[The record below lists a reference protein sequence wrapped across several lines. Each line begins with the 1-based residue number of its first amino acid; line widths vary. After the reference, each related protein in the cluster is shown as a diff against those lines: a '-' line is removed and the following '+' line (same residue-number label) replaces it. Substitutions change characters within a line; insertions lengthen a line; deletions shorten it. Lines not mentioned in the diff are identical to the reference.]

1 MDVDKLY
8 IGLLKEEVK
17 PALGCTEPVAIAY
30 ATAKA
35 SELLGEIPENIHLL
49 LSVNIIKNALGVG
62 IPGTDTTGAA
72 MASALGAVCRNSHLG
87 LGLLSEI
94 TEDRYQEAKKIL
106 EENRISLGINNGDEK
121 LYIEVICSCINKNTR
136 VVIQGDHTNIILM
149 ERNGETIYSKERT
162 NPELDNK
169 YDEMGKN
176 ERREAFLSINAIYSF
191 IKNIPFQEISFLL
204 EGINM
209 NKRVSQEG
217 LSNQWG
223 LMVGEKIYNSI
234 EFNPLQNSLANK
246 IVAETAAA
254 SDARMAGCSL
264 PIMTTA
270 GSGNQGITCTL
281 PPAVLARELNKSDE
295 ELIRAV
301 ALSNLVTIYIKEF
314 MGRLSPI
321 CGAGIAAST
330 GAAAGM
336 TYLLKDE
343 LDSIKCAINNMLA
356 DVAGIICDGAK
367 SSCALKI
374 ATSVN
379 AAIQCSMLAVK
390 GIQPGG
396 LEGIINDDVDKTIR
410 NIGDLVQKGYE
421 NTDRAIL
428 EIMLNK

>member
-94 TEDRYQEAKKIL
+94 TEEKYKEAKKIL
-106 EENRISLGINNGDEK
+106 KENRISLGINNGDEK
-121 LYIEVICSCINKNTR
+121 LYIEVICSSENKNTR
-136 VVIQGDHTNIILM
+136 VVIQGEHTNIILM

-191 IKNIPFQEISFLL
+191 IKNIPLQEISFLL

-234 EFNPLQNSLANK
+234 EFNPLQNSLSNK

-281 PPAVLARELNKSDE
+281 PPAVLARELDKSDE

-390 GIQPGG
+390 GIQPGS

>member
-1 MDVDKLY
+1 
-8 IGLLKEEVK
+8 
-17 PALGCTEPVAIAY
+17 TEPVAIAY
-30 ATAKA
+30 AAAKA
-35 SELLGEIPENIHLL
+35 SELLGETPENIHLS

-62 IPGTDTTGAA
+62 IPGTDITGAA

-94 TEDRYQEAKKIL
+94 TEERYQEAKKL
-106 EENRISLGINNGDEK
+106 LQENRVEISICESAEK
-121 LYIEVICSCINKNTR
+121 LYIEAVCSYKNKNTR
-136 VVIQGDHTNIILM
+136 VVIQGEHTNIVLM
-149 ERNGETIYSKERT
+149 EQEGKVVFSKDVDGQQYNENSQEIHNKERK
-162 NPELDNK
+162 ESL
-169 YDEMGKN
+169 
-176 ERREAFLSINAIYSF
+176 FSIKAIYEF
-191 IKNIPFQEISFLL
+191 IENVPFHEISFLL

-209 NKRVSQEG
+209 NKRVSEEG
-217 LSNQWG
+217 LSNPYG
-223 LMVGEKIYNSI
+223 LKVGEKIYKSI
-234 EFNPLQNSLANK
+234 EFNPLQNSLVNK

-281 PPAVLARELNKSDE
+281 PPAVLARELGKSDE

-301 ALSNLVTIYIKEF
+301 ALSNLVTIYIKEY

-336 TYLLKDE
+336 TYLLDGNLEK
-343 LDSIKCAINNMLA
+343 IKYAINNMLA

-367 SSCALKI
+367 STCALKI
-374 ATSVN
+374 ATAVN
-379 AAIQCSMLAVK
+379 AAIQCSMLAIN
-390 GIQPGG
+390 GIQPGNM
-396 LEGIINDDVDKTIR
+396 EGIINDDADKTIR
-410 NIGDLVQKGYE
+410 NIGALVYKGYE